1 MTVPFWAWAATIGGI
16 IVLVG
21 IDIWHARSP
30 HEVSFREA
38 TLWSVIYIAVAVV
51 FGLGLW
57 YFMGAQSG
65 IEYFSGYLVEKSL
78 SVDNLFIFAV
88 ILGQFAVPKRHQQ
101 KVLLWGVIGA
111 LIMRAIF
118 IAIGAAVI
126 AAFAFVFVIFGAF
139 LLYTAVQLLR
149 THGQEPKDMHDNRVV
164 QLVRKVVTVHEED
177 NRAGDKHDGQLTRK
191 VNGKFGVTP
200 LFITVAVILSVDLV
214 FALDSI
220 PAIFGITQNAYIVF
234 TANAFAL
241 LGLRALYFL
250 LVGLLDRLV
259 HLSYGLAFILAFIG
273 VKLILLFFHEEFPET
288 VPEIPT
294 WLSLVVIVVTL
305 AVVTA
310 TSLYATRNGRGGHG
324 GSGTGSS
331 EEAPDDDHR
340 ALEEG
345 SQAATGTTDAGGSAG
360 TDVGGSAG
368 TTGTAGATASRDGS
382 SSAGEGARRGGGAH
396 SAS

>member
-1 MTVPFWAWAATIGGI
+1 VTVPFWVWAATVGGI
-16 IVLVG
+16 AVLVA

-38 TLWSVIYIAVAVV
+38 TLWSVIYIVVAVV
-51 FGLGLW
+51 FGGILL
-57 YFMGAQSG
+57 FTMGTQAG
-65 IEYFSGYLVEKSL
+65 TEYFAGYLVEKSL

-111 LIMRAIF
+111 LVMRAIF

-126 AAFAFVFVIFGAF
+126 SAFAFVFVIFGLF
-139 LLYTAVQLLR
+139 LLYTAYTLIKQ
-149 THGQEPKDMHDNRVV
+149 HGAEPKDMHDNRAVK
-164 QLVRKVVTVHEED
+164 LVRRVVTVHED
-177 NRAGDKHDGQLTRK
+177 AGDHEGYEDDGRLAMR
-191 VNGKFGVTP
+191 VDGKWGVTP
-200 LFITVAVILSVDLV
+200 LFIVVAVILSVDLV

-273 VKLILLFFHEEFPET
+273 VKLILLYLHEDVSPSFPE
-288 VPEIPT
+288 VPT

-305 AVVTA
+305 AVVTV
-310 TSLYATRNGRGGHG
+310 TSLRATRKGRPNAP
-324 GSGTGSS
+324 GSGSDT
-331 EEAPDDDHR
+331 E
-340 ALEEG
+340 
-345 SQAATGTTDAGGSAG
+345 QTGT
-360 TDVGGSAG
+360 
-368 TTGTAGATASRDGS
+368 RS
-382 SSAGEGARRGGGAH
+382 SS
-396 SAS
+396 

>member
-1 MTVPFWAWAATIGGI
+1 MTVPFWVWAATVGGI
-16 IVLVG
+16 AVLVA

-38 TLWSVIYIAVAVV
+38 TLWSVIYIVVAVI
-51 FGLGLW
+51 FGVILL
-57 YFMGAQSG
+57 FAMGTQAG
-65 IEYFSGYLVEKSL
+65 TEYFAGYLVEKSL

-111 LIMRAIF
+111 LVMRAIF

-126 AAFAFVFVIFGAF
+126 SAFAFVFVIFGAF
-139 LLYTAVQLLR
+139 LLYTAYTLIKQ
-149 THGQEPKDMHDNRVV
+149 HGEEPKDMHDNRAVK
-164 QLVRKVVTVHEED
+164 LVRRFVTVHED
-177 NRAGDKHDGQLTRK
+177 AGDHEGYKDDGKLTAR
-191 VNGKFGVTP
+191 VNGKWGVTP
-200 LFITVAVILSVDLV
+200 LFIVVAVILSVDLV

-273 VKLILLFFHEEFPET
+273 VKLILLYLHEDVSPAFPE
-288 VPEIPT
+288 VPT
-294 WLSLVVIVVTL
+294 WLSLVVIVATL
-305 AVVTA
+305 AIVTV
-310 TSLYATRNGRGGHG
+310 TSLMSTRNGGAQAEA
-324 GSGTGSS
+324 SEAS
-331 EEAPDDDHR
+331 EESPE
-340 ALEEG
+340 LEARE
-345 SQAATGTTDAGGSAG
+345 TGGEAGGKG
-360 TDVGGSAG
+360 TEGPG
-368 TTGTAGATASRDGS
+368 GTAGTEQESRS
-382 SSAGEGARRGGGAH
+382 SS
-396 SAS
+396 

>member
-16 IVLVG
+16 VVLVG

-51 FGLGLW
+51 FGVILL
-57 YFMGAQSG
+57 FTMGTQSG
-65 IEYFSGYLVEKSL
+65 TEYFAGYLVEKSL

-88 ILGQFAVPKRHQQ
+88 ILTQFAVPKRHQQ

-111 LIMRAIF
+111 LVMRAIF

-126 AAFAFVFVIFGAF
+126 SAFAFVFVIFGLF
-139 LLYTAVQLLR
+139 LLYTAYSLIKQ
-149 THGQEPKDMHDNRVV
+149 HGQEPKDMHDNRA
-164 QLVRKVVTVHEED
+164 VRFVRRIVTVHED
-177 NRAGDKHDGQLTRK
+177 QGDHQGESDDGKLTAR
-191 VNGKFGVTP
+191 VNGKWGVTP
-200 LFITVAVILSVDLV
+200 LFIVVAVILSVDLV

-259 HLSYGLAFILAFIG
+259 HLSYGLAVILAFIG
-273 VKLILLFFHEEFPET
+273 VKLILLYLHEDVNPAI
-288 VPEIPT
+288 PEIPT
-294 WLSLVVIVVTL
+294 WLSLVVIVATL
-305 AVVTA
+305 AVVTV
-310 TSLYATRNGRGGHG
+310 TSLMSTRNAAAKSDASDGTAEIESGAGDA
-324 GSGTGSS
+324 GSGSTDSTESTGS
-331 EEAPDDDHR
+331 
-340 ALEEG
+340 
-345 SQAATGTTDAGGSAG
+345 TGSAG
-360 TDVGGSAG
+360 TDDAEQTGSR
-368 TTGTAGATASRDGS
+368 TQS
-382 SSAGEGARRGGGAH
+382 
-396 SAS
+396 